1 MRFKDISINKKLL
14 SGFGVILLLLLTIS
28 TVSWTRF
35 NSAIQDITTVK
46 VANELNE
53 TLLKREI
60 DLQMFFATVNKFFLD
75 TNTATIAIETDP
87 TKCEPGKWL
96 YGEERKNIEKHFPAL
111 SPIISAIEQPHK
123 DLHASIKEINALAAT
138 QNKVDI
144 LDEAKAI
151 YGTKSKEALK
161 TIQDNLHTISKEVA
175 QLTASTD
182 FHVNSNITAGKNL
195 LITLSLLSLGIGVL
209 FSLVITRN
217 ISKTTQHLA
226 TLTADLAN
234 GNMRVQ
240 SHLEQNDE
248 MGQLACSA
256 NNLASNLNNMCTRV
270 HGAASTINASSN
282 SQVGLSASLHNL
294 AEDMAANCNTVAAAA
309 EEMNTNMAAIAAA
322 SEETS
327 VNVSMVA
334 AATEEMTSTITEISS
349 NSENARVITEQAV
362 NEATKASISVKELG
376 VAAEKINKVT
386 ETINE
391 IADQTNLLALNATIE
406 AARAG
411 EAGKGFA
418 VVANEIKDLARQT
431 TEATREIQERI
442 EGVQSSSEQTINVIG
457 TIGKII
463 NSTSEIV
470 SSMAAAVEEQA
481 VTSNEIAENISQAS
495 AGMQEVTENI
505 SQASAVNSDVA
516 RDIALL
522 KSEADKVAAAS
533 SDVKELA
540 VEMQNNTESLS
551 VMLDNFSF
559 KQPQFDIGTIK
570 DAHFN
575 WKMRLTSVLSGYTTI
590 NASEIPNHHQC
601 AFGKW
606 YDDAPP
612 ELSSLDIFKEIG
624 IHHEAVHQNVVEA
637 VNLYN
642 DNNSS
647 AATRKVEE
655 FEKVRKSLFKALDDL
670 YALPDTHVTKI

>member
-14 SGFGVILLLLLTIS
+14 TGFSIILLMLLTI
-28 TVSWTRF
+28 TAVSWTRF
-35 NSAIQDITTVK
+35 DSALHDINTAK
-46 VANELNE
+46 VANKLNE
-53 TLLKREI
+53 TLLKREL
-60 DLQMFFATVNKFFLD
+60 DQQLFLAKVNNFFLD
-75 TNTATIAIETDP
+75 KNTTRIAVETDH
-87 TKCEPGKWL
+87 TRCEPGKWL
-96 YGEERKNIEKHFPAL
+96 HGEERKIVEKHFPAL
-111 SPIISAIEQPHK
+111 SPLIAAIEQPHK
-123 DLHASIKEINALAAT
+123 DLHTSIQEINTLTVT
-138 QNKVDI
+138 QKKEDI
-144 LDEAKAI
+144 LEQAKAI
-151 YGTKSKEALK
+151 YATKSKEALNN
-161 TIQDNLHTISKEVA
+161 IQKNLNTISNEVA
-175 QLTASTD
+175 LLTSATD
-182 FHVNSNITAGKNL
+182 THVHSNISAGKNL
-195 LITLSLLSLGIGVL
+195 LLTLAL
-209 FSLVITRN
+209 FSLGLGGIFSLIISLN
-217 ISKTTQHLA
+217 ISKTTKHLA
-226 TLTADLAN
+226 TLTSELAN
-234 GNMRVQ
+234 GNMRVH
-240 SHLEQNDE
+240 SDLNQNDE

-256 NNLASNLNNMCTRV
+256 NNLASNLNNMFTRV
-270 HGAASTINASSN
+270 HGATSTINASAN
-282 SQVGLSASLHNL
+282 SQVGLSASLHSL
-294 AEDMAANCNTVAAAA
+294 AEEMAANCNTVAAAA

-349 NSENARVITEQAV
+349 NSENARLITEQAV
-362 NEATKASISVKELG
+362 DEANKASVSVKELG
-376 VAAEKINKVT
+376 EAAEKINKVT

-431 TEATREIQERI
+431 TEATREIQDRI
-442 EGVQSSSEQTINVIG
+442 EGVQKSSDQTINVIG
-457 TIGKII
+457 TISTII

-495 AGMQEVTENI
+495 TGMQEVTENI
-505 SQASAVNSDVA
+505 SQASAVNSEVA
-516 RDIALL
+516 RDVALL
-522 KSEADKVAAAS
+522 KSESDKVAASS

-551 VMLDNFSF
+551 IMLNNYTF
-559 KQPQFDIGTIK
+559 KQPQFDIGMIK

-590 NASEIPNHHQC
+590 DSREIPDHHQC

-606 YDDAPP
+606 YDNAPP

-624 IHHEAVHQNVVEA
+624 FHHEAVHKYVVEA

-642 DNNSS
+642 DDNAS
-647 AATRKVEE
+647 AASRKVEE
-655 FEKVRKSLFKALDDL
+655 FEKVRKKLFSALDEL
-670 YALPDTHVTKI
+670 YITPDSKIVKN